1 MSTEKMTLRD
11 QFACA
16 VYVSQGEI
24 SRYEQ
29 LNGRS
34 LTPSL
39 GEAIVAEAAIRYI
52 KADALMRWRKVKKTL

>member
-1 MSTEKMTLRD
+1 MKPAMTLRD

-16 VYVSQGEI
+16 VYVSQAEI

-34 LTPSL
+34 LTPTFA
-39 GEAIVAEAAIRYI
+39 EAIVAEAAIRYI
-52 KADALMRWRKVKKTL
+52 KADAMMGRRKAKK